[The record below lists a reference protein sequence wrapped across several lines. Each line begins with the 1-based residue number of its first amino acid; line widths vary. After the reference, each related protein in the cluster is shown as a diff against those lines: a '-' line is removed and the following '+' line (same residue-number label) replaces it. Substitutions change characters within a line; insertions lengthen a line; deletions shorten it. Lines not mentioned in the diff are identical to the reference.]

1 MSTTTT
7 QAPDPSV
14 GTSMS
19 VLHHG
24 SLPRHFSAILLAAS
38 AAVVATVLLIFSS
51 FGFVLWALL
60 TAVAYI
66 AILMTASLR
75 VEGGRKATDRLVT
88 ALVHG
93 CFLLAVLPLV
103 SVLWT
108 VAQYGVVRFGPY
120 FLNVSMN
127 GVLPSMDA
135 GGVYH
140 AIVGTLAITGMATL
154 ISVPVGVLAAVYL
167 VEYAKG
173 RLKKVITFFVD
184 VMTGIPS
191 IVAGLF
197 VVALWIMLFG
207 PGHLNGAAGALSL
220 TVLMIPVVV
229 RSSEEMLRLV
239 PLELREASY
248 ALGVPKW
255 RTITKVVLPTSAG
268 GLITGIMLAIARV
281 IGETAPLVLTAGSS
295 AVSVNWNLFDGQM
308 MNLPVFI
315 YSQVRMGGAVNYER
329 AWALTLILVVM
340 LLFFLARMIG
350 RLIAPKTADS
360 PITRTS
366 VAKRIDVSGLH
377 AHGIFCGGCDDDHR
391 APVRDGVH
399 RLVRLRQ
406 VHLLRTLN
414 RMDEVTRRRRPG
426 QGPPRRLD
434 IYGPDVDPV
443 RSGSALSSRR
453 PTRFHHVDLRQHH
466 AAKLNNPHEQVRC
479 R

>member
-38 AAVVATVLLIFSS
+38 AAVVAAVLLIFSS

-60 TAVAYI
+60 TAVAYV

-120 FLNVSMN
+120 FLTVSMN

-135 GGVYH
+135 GGVHH
-140 AIVGTLAITGMATL
+140 AIVGTLAITGMSTL

-329 AWALTLILVVM
+329 AWAAALTLILVVM

-350 RLIAPKTADS
+350 RLIAPKT
-360 PITRTS
+360 R
-366 VAKRIDVSGLH
+366 
-377 AHGIFCGGCDDDHR
+377 
-391 APVRDGVH
+391 
-399 RLVRLRQ
+399 
-406 VHLLRTLN
+406 
-414 RMDEVTRRRRPG
+414 
-426 QGPPRRLD
+426 
-434 IYGPDVDPV
+434 
-443 RSGSALSSRR
+443 
-453 PTRFHHVDLRQHH
+453 
-466 AAKLNNPHEQVRC
+466 
-479 R
+479 